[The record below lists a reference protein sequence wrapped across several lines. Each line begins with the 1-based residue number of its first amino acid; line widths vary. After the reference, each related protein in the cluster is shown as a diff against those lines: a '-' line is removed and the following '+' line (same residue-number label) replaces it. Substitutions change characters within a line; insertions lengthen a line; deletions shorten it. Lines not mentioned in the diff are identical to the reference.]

1 MTIDSPQNPSE
12 GWGPAIGHVFKR
24 LLLMVAGYA
33 VALLIGLFAVS
44 VIYGILG
51 SLPNAPSYYV
61 AFELAPMAIIFL
73 PGLAL
78 LAILIAFI
86 VTVAQSLIAGVLAEI
101 FRLRNF
107 ALHMLFGALIA
118 ASGFAL
124 IMPTEQTSIPEATST
139 EMIVM
144 AVAGAIAG
152 FVYWMIAGREAG
164 FKRDRT

>member
-1 MTIDSPQNPSE
+1 
-12 GWGPAIGHVFKR
+12 
-24 LLLMVAGYA
+24 MVAGYA

-124 IMPTEQTSIPEATST
+124 IMPTEQTGIPESTST

-164 FKRDRT
+164 FKRNRT